1 MSQDKEPTGKSRT
14 RKSTAATKK
23 AATSKD
29 NNDKVTNPTQEQQ
42 TLKIEVSRF
51 GSIVNAL
58 SGDKWWR
65 IVISVF
71 FIGCVLF
78 SGIALVAIAIKKLY
92 PYSDITTNGLGA
104 TTIKSEKGEVS
115 YWLFNTASL
124 WANSGITVEEGDV
137 ITIRSS
143 GKFHS
148 AIHHLYDA
156 TKENTEL
163 KDDWIGPEGVKDN
176 RDDNSG
182 DYQRSRYR
190 IFPGLNSN
198 ALVMQV
204 VNDKA
209 YDSAA
214 DTANGAKPD
223 NFYYIGDERQ
233 HIYINH
239 PGTLHFAVNDIV
251 LNGLTIRNMLLES
264 IEDSY
269 YKKNKQSEFANLAS
283 KVKHD
288 VDSVKSQKKIGKYDK
303 DVDTVCIAEL
313 SRLFGIEYG
322 IDLKFLGEVNKN
334 KETFE
339 IAVDL
344 VETDLEKEMN
354 PVKVKKPEEIISIIE
369 NKITFLSSIEGG
381 QKKYPN
387 RILKRINKLSF
398 DSEYDKENVKEDI
411 NALVKELRGNRA
423 IGSLKLGVTKDEYGE
438 TVCELEYYHKKEY
451 KTAWFD
457 DNVGSLLIVIEKES
471 H

>member
-23 AATSKD
+23 TATKTTTKKTTTRKQSAVKTAAP
-29 NNDKVTNPTQEQQ
+29 NPEQQ

-71 FIGCVLF
+71 LIGCVLF

-156 TKENTEL
+156 TKDNKEL
-163 KDDWIGPEGVKDN
+163 KEDWIGPEGVKDN
-176 RDDNSG
+176 KDDNSG

-214 DTANGAKPD
+214 DTANGAKPE

-251 LNGLTIRNMLLES
+251 LNDSTIKHMFVGCLEYLDREQDEQNNKKTQNNKKEINNS
-264 IEDSY
+264 IKYDSY
-269 YKKNKQSEFANLAS
+269 KI
-283 KVKHD
+283 D
-288 VDSVKSQKKIGKYDK
+288 V
-303 DVDTVCIAEL
+303 L
-313 SRLFGIEYG
+313 
-322 IDLKFLGEVNKN
+322 IDRFNNNETIKCELKFLGMVNDHTK
-334 KETFE
+334 KFE
-339 IAVDL
+339 QKVDTL
-344 VETDLEKEMN
+344 EQKLKTALLLPRRPKVEPPYIMT
-354 PVKVKKPEEIISIIE
+354 IIE
-369 NKITFLSSIEGG
+369 NNIPYFKNP
-381 QKKYPN
+381 KNYPK
-387 RILKRINKLSF
+387 RILKRIYKLSF
-398 DSEYDKENVKEDI
+398 ATKYEEEEDVKESL
-411 NALVKELRGNRA
+411 NALIRELKGNRA
-423 IGSLKLGVTKDEYGE
+423 IGDLKLGVTKDEYGE
-438 TVCELEYYHKKEY
+438 TVCELEYYYKKQY

>member
-14 RKSTAATKK
+14 RKSTAKTK
-23 AATSKD
+23 T
-29 NNDKVTNPTQEQQ
+29 PEQEQ

-58 SGDKWWR
+58 SGDRWWR

-71 FIGCVLF
+71 LIGCVLF

-156 TKENTEL
+156 TKENTPL
-163 KDDWIGPEGVKDN
+163 KDDWIDSGGIEDHPN
-176 RDDNSG
+176 DDSG
-182 DYQRSRYR
+182 DYQRSKFR
-190 IFPGLNSN
+190 IFPGLPSN

-204 VNDKA
+204 VNNTS
-209 YDSAA
+209 YDSTA
-214 DTANGAKPD
+214 DTAKGAKTD
-223 NFYYIGDERQ
+223 NFYFIGKERQ

-239 PGTLHFAVNDIV
+239 PGTLYFAVNDIV
-251 LNGLTIRNMLLES
+251 LNDSTIKRMFVDCLEHLDREQNEQNNLR
-264 IEDSY
+264 ILNNKNGKKNEDKRYDSY
-269 YKKNKQSEFANLAS
+269 SVDELITCFKSKFEKELNYFEMVNDQTNTYGKQ
-283 KVKHD
+283 
-288 VDSVKSQKKIGKYDK
+288 VDSLEQILKDKLVTNTKKVILTPD
-303 DVDTVCIAEL
+303 DI
-313 SRLFGIEYG
+313 
-322 IDLKFLGEVNKN
+322 KN
-334 KETFE
+334 
-339 IAVDL
+339 
-344 VETDLEKEMN
+344 
-354 PVKVKKPEEIISIIE
+354 IIE
-369 NKITFLSSIEGG
+369 KRIPYFNNPNGTEE
-381 QKKYPN
+381 KYPD
-387 RILKRINKLSF
+387 RILERIYQLSF
-398 DSEYDKENVKEDI
+398 ATNYENQKAVKESL
-411 NALVKELRGNRA
+411 NALISELKGNRA
-423 IGSLKLGVTKDEYGE
+423 IGNLKLGVTKNEYGE
-438 TVCELEYYHKKEY
+438 TVCELEYYHKKKY